1 MIYDRARLA
10 SLLGAPE
17 RAWIL
22 ERLQKRIERGEPL
35 TGVVTLR
42 DPSAAQ
48 RESLDRLLGR
58 APSRGGALQLAL
70 AELLT
75 VLRHGGL
82 CDDLREA
89 TCALLGPLRDL
100 RAERAAHAAAW
111 AQVFATAASAL
122 AGRPALVG
130 WLLELQQT
138 GLLRRLA
145 GPDAADGQALLQRAL
160 RVLGELPAT
169 DVLLPELAAVVDG
182 DAHALDMDAPLGRL
196 VVRGAAALSGV
207 AEWRDSEGWRRAW
220 DSVGVRCD
228 EVSSAVKVLNLR
240 PQGESLLER
249 TLREHAREGRP
260 CVVTL
265 QQLRAEPLR
274 FAATPPATLPAEVFV
289 CENPAILQAAAAR
302 LGARSRPLVC
312 LDGRPRTA
320 THELLALLRGAAVVL
335 RYHGDFDWWGVQIAN
350 QVMQRHGAVPWCYG
364 AAEYRPGTRRL
375 HGAPVDASWDAALR
389 PALLAAGTAMDE
401 EAMMD
406 LLLAQLD
413 AGCPAHGG

>member
-22 ERLQKRIERGEPL
+22 ERLQKRVERGEPL

-42 DPSAAQ
+42 DPSATQ
-48 RESLDRLLGR
+48 REALDRLLGR

-70 AELLT
+70 ADLLA

-89 TCALLGPLRDL
+89 SEALLGPLRDL
-100 RAERAAHAAAW
+100 RAERAARAAAW
-111 AQVFATAASAL
+111 AQVFAAAAAAL
-122 AGRPALVG
+122 AGRPALCG

-145 GPDAADGQALLQRAL
+145 GPAAEDGQALLQRAL
-160 RVLGELPAT
+160 RVLDQLPAA

-196 VVRGAAALSGV
+196 AVRGAAALSGV

-265 QQLRAEPLR
+265 QQLRAEPLC
-274 FAATPPATLPAEVFV
+274 FAAPAAAPLEVFV

-302 LGARSRPLVC
+302 LGARCRPLLC

-320 THELLALLRGAAVVL
+320 THELLAALRGAAVVL

-350 QVMQRHGAVPWCYG
+350 QVMLRHGALPWCYS

-375 HGAPVDASWDAALR
+375 HGAPVDACWDAALR

-401 EAMMD
+401 EAMLD

-413 AGCPAHGG
+413 DPQARGGG